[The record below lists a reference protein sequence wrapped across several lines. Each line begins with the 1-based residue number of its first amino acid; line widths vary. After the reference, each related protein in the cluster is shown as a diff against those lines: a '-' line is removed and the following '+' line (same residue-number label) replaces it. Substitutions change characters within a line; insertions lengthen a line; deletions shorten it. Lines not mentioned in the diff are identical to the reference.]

1 MVDSEGQT
9 WAYGPLHSGGQGTT
23 DCLSLSTS
31 TPSSSMPKFTIAIA
45 SIGCLFAGI
54 LFGGAGS
61 LIYHR
66 RQKEPHYDSI
76 QMERTQKGRTTST
89 SHLGDEGLYDNTA
102 SNTSLLPTQRSPIPG
117 GLGYDI
123 EPFRMPDTYSSS
135 PNPSGSGA
143 GWNQHQNNVSNVPV
157 TSDHLHDSTPTS
169 SPSPVN
175 PETSAQQQVGR
186 IPSNQ
191 VYVVHHDAGRAPV
204 TVYTSGGAEVIE
216 LPPHYDVSTLNSQTR
231 VEEGR
236 RVGPIPRKQS
246 SSQRMN
252 INND

>member
-1 MVDSEGQT
+1 
-9 WAYGPLHSGGQGTT
+9 
-23 DCLSLSTS
+23 
-31 TPSSSMPKFTIAIA
+31 
-45 SIGCLFAGI
+45 
-54 LFGGAGS
+54 
-61 LIYHR
+61 
-66 RQKEPHYDSI
+66 
-76 QMERTQKGRTTST
+76 MERTQKGRTTST

-157 TSDHLHDSTPTS
+157 TSDRLHDSTPTS

-204 TVYTSGGAEVIE
+204 KVYTSGGAEVIE
-216 LPPHYDVSTLNSQTR
+216 LPPHYDVSNLNSQTR